1 MTATAGIDPAFSCCS
16 WDERVRSMTMSRIKY
31 LGCLAITVA
40 VLLDLYAGK
49 PDGEAGM
56 RVILDL
62 GALFLA
68 AGGLAGIA
76 TGSSNQYRR

>member
-1 MTATAGIDPAFSCCS
+1 
-16 WDERVRSMTMSRIKY
+16 MSRIKY